1 MDLQEK
7 LEIYMPVI
15 EASNLFYAIE
25 RSQIISLMDSSWRLC
40 SGF

>member
-15 EASNLFYAIE
+15 EASNLFLCH
-25 RSQIISLMDSSWRLC
+25 RKVTDHQSHGLSWRLC